1 MKMDKHKLTSL
12 PTCQRGQQ
20 QGFSLLEMVAAAV
33 LMTSILVPALAVMRD
48 AMAKSRELNRHNLLA
63 NYAVRILE
71 DQSAL
76 VATNWVNETISG
88 NFSSDG
94 YPNVRYT
101 GTKSDLVA
109 NGGLVNQ
116 LMHLRVTVYDDANA
130 NSTLDSGELRVDY
143 RTKVAKLNSY
153 ENEPQ

>member
-1 MKMDKHKLTSL
+1 
-12 PTCQRGQQ
+12 
-20 QGFSLLEMVAAAV
+20 MVAAAV
-33 LMTSILVPALAVMRD
+33 LMTSILAPSLAVMRD
-48 AMAKSRELNRHNLLA
+48 AMAKSRDLNRRKLLA

-76 VATNWVNETISG
+76 VATNWVNETVGG
-88 NFSSDG
+88 NFSTDG
-94 YPNVRYT
+94 YPNVRFT
-101 GTKSDLVA
+101 GTKSDAVA

-116 LMHLRVTVYDDANA
+116 LMHIQVTVYDDANA
-130 NSTLDSGELRVDY
+130 NLALDSGELKVDY

>member
-1 MKMDKHKLTSL
+1 MKVCKQRLAGKSL
-12 PTCQRGQQ
+12 PRR
-20 QGFSLLEMVAAAV
+20 GFSLLEMVAAAV
-33 LMTSILVPALAVMRD
+33 LMTSILAPSLAVMRD
-48 AMAKSRELNRHNLLA
+48 SMAKSRDLHRRNLLA

-76 VATNWVNETISG
+76 VATNWVNETIAG

-94 YPNVRYT
+94 HPNVRYT
-101 GTKSDLVA
+101 GTKSDA
-109 NGGLVNQ
+109 ITDGGLVNQ
-116 LMHLRVTVYDDANA
+116 LMHVQVTVFDDADA
-130 NSTLDSGELRVDY
+130 NSALDTGEIRVDY